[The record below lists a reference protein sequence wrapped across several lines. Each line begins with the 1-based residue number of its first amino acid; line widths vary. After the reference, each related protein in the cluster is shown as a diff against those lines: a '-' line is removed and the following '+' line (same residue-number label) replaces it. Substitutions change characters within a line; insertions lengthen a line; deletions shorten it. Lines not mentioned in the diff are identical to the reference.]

1 MNAVPDLAF
10 HLPATF
16 LIRLVANLESKS
28 ANCCSFVL
36 EEVYGKCVIAI
47 NRLEND

>member
-28 ANCCSFVL
+28 ENCCSFV
-36 EEVYGKCVIAI
+36 EEVYGKYVIAI
-47 NRLEND
+47 NRLETD